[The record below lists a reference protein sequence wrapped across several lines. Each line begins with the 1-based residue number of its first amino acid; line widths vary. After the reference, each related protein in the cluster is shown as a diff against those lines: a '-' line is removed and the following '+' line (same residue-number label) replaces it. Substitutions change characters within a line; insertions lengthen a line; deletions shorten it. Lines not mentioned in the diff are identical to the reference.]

1 MPDFNYI
8 IRSEGGARKTGS
20 ISAKNYN
27 EAMDKLQ
34 AENSVV
40 VKLTERDT
48 SFDFFKPFL
57 ERLALEFDKFKNKV
71 PLGILVFFTRQ
82 LATMFSA
89 GLTIERALFFLKAEE
104 KNARFKKTLD
114 KVEDDVKKGLLLS
127 DALERHPGVFN
138 NLYISLVRSGEVSG
152 KLAETLDELSK
163 YLETIEDT
171 QRKVKS
177 AMYYPVFI
185 IGFLGLVL
193 FGVFGFLIP
202 QFKVVYEQLGSDLPY
217 YTVIFVNLSVWFQN
231 NMFSLMFFMF
241 LSFMILWIFTLTDTG
256 RLLKDRILL
265 KVPLFGNLIQQNIL
279 SKFGKTFGILISAG
293 VSVMDSM
300 ELLIK
305 VVDNRVYELA
315 LIDAKNDIENGISIS
330 ESLRETG
337 IFPPIFIQL
346 LSTGEETGEIDNLS
360 LKASEFYAK
369 QVTAIVDRLT
379 SLIEPML
386 IILVGGVVGI
396 VIIVTYLPIF
406 NFGSALAQ

>member
-8 IRSEGGARKTGS
+8 VRSEGGARKTGS

-34 AENSVV
+34 AKSSVV
-40 VKLTERDT
+40 IKLTERDT

-57 ERLALEFDKFKNKV
+57 ERLALEFEKFKTKV

-104 KNARFKKTLD
+104 KNTRFKKTLD
-114 KVEDDVKKGLLLS
+114 KIEDNVKKGLLLS

-217 YTVIFVNLSVWFQN
+217 YTIIFVNLSVWFQN

-256 RLLKDRILL
+256 RLIKDRILL
-265 KVPLFGNLIQQNIL
+265 RTPLFGNLIQQNIL

-300 ELLIK
+300 NLLIK

-330 ESLRETG
+330 QSLRDTG

-346 LSTGEETGEIDNLS
+346 LSTGEETGEIDTLS

-406 NFGSALAQ
+406 NFGAALAQ